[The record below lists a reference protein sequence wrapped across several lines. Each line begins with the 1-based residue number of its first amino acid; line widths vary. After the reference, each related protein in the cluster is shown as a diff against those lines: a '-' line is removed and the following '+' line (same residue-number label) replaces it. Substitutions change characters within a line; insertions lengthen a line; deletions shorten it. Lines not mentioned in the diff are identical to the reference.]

1 MNLIPWKTKTRNTN
15 GSDASLATI
24 QDFPSVL
31 RRMRN
36 EFDELYSQFSK
47 HWPAFET
54 PAGIESF
61 GNGWNWGITMTD
73 EENQVSIRAEAPG
86 FEPDDFDIRVAGDR
100 LVIRAAHKKTSKSKG
115 YDYQEQSECFESMT
129 LPPGVDPT
137 KVEAKY
143 KNGVLTLQ
151 LPKTKEGKRQRIS
164 VKGV

>member
-1 MNLIPWKTKTRNTN
+1 MNLIPWKKKTRNTN
-15 GSDASLATI
+15 GGDASLATI

-47 HWPAFET
+47 NWPALES

-86 FEPDDFDIRVAGDR
+86 FEPDDFDIRVSGDR

-151 LPKTKEGKRQRIS
+151 LPKTKEGKGQRIS